1 MITLPVYA
9 RTDGSATGVAAA
21 TTTLTV
27 KVLEAAGGTGADI
40 AIEYSPA
47 ASVDNE
53 ESIFYSVPESSPG
66 VGTLYVEVTP
76 DVGSNAVIARL
87 DIEKVA

>member
-1 MITLPVYA
+1 VSP
-9 RTDGSATGVAAA
+9 
-21 TTTLTV
+21 
-27 KVLEAAGGTGADI
+27 TGADI

>member
-1 MITLPVYA
+1 
-9 RTDGSATGVAAA
+9 
-21 TTTLTV
+21 
-27 KVLEAAGGTGADI
+27 
-40 AIEYSPA
+40 
-47 ASVDNE
+47 VDNE